1 MFDYLQL
8 RWKLWKLARVWD
20 GIEGANNARLA
31 QAKEQKAS
39 RDDLRE
45 IDEESA
51 HDYFEYQDDVRAAH
65 SRFLVSRASQLI
77 VPIPERADKTMWE
90 DDKMGRTSLT
100 ELGINTVRAAV
111 RAERK
116 ARLEMFLMWVPGVV
130 GILGTLIGL
139 AAVLGGKK

>member
-20 GIEGANNARLA
+20 GIEGANDARMEE
-31 QAKEQKAS
+31 AKKRKATC
-39 RDDLRE
+39 DELNE
-45 IDEESA
+45 IDQYSA
-51 HDYFEYQDDVRAAH
+51 QDYFEHQDDVRAAH

-77 VPIPERADKTMWE
+77 LPLPGRDDKTMWE
-90 DDKMGRTSLT
+90 DDRMGRTSLT
-100 ELGINTVRAAV
+100 ELGINTVRSAV
-111 RAERK
+111 RVERK

-139 AAVLGGKK
+139 VAILTGKK